1 MQGHTHT
8 GFFAFLFA
16 GVSAIV
22 FINLCRLAAAWML
35 ENESTATLGKAFGG
49 LVTYE

>member
-22 FINLCRLAAAWML
+22 LINLIRFAAAAML
-35 ENESTATLGKAFGG
+35 EHDGTKTLGKTVGA
-49 LVTYE
+49 LVTFE